1 MYAAIAV
8 TINRSFAPVGKS
20 AGQWAR
26 SEGWFPFN
34 QSNQALV
41 TNRGTKGTMCRWYA
55 CSALPLQDISC
66 PVFKKEEEK
75 KCVMAR
81 LKKPSIHG

>member
-1 MYAAIAV
+1 MYAVIAV

-26 SEGWFPFN
+26 SECWFGFN

-41 TNRGTKGTMCRWYA
+41 TNRGRKGAVCRWYA
-55 CSALPLQDISC
+55 RSALPLQGISS
-66 PVFKKEEEK
+66 PVFKKK
-75 KCVMAR
+75 K
-81 LKKPSIHG
+81 KKNVSCLG